1 MTHPSK
7 MTVREARQAIE
18 NGQLTSEK
26 LIQACIERIDERESE
41 IHAWTYF
48 DPKRALAAART
59 SDQAGNKG
67 PIGGI
72 PVGVKDIIDTYDM
85 PTEYGSPIYKGN
97 QPSSDATCV
106 TETRRAGG
114 IVMGKTATTE
124 FAHQFPAT
132 TCNPHNLA
140 HTPGGSSSGSGAGV
154 ASFMIPL
161 GFGTQTGGSV
171 IRPAAFCGVVGY
183 KPTYGEFGLKGV
195 KENAQCCDTVGL
207 YARSVDDIA
216 LFRGAL
222 LEIDTPP
229 LASTPLSGLKIGVCR
244 SHAWD
249 RADETTQNCLAEA
262 ATRLSKAGA
271 AVSDYDMTEDV
282 ALCSKSAKVARS
294 FELRRALHF
303 ELTYHYDQVSKMCRE
318 GRPKEGESITPEQ
331 WRQHLAQMAKSR
343 AAFADE
349 IAGFDILITP
359 SATGEAPKGLETT
372 GNSAFNDIW
381 TGLHVPCMTIPAFTG
396 PNDLPIGIQVVGH
409 HGQDQRMLEAAQSI
423 ALALNVFAKAA

>member
-1 MTHPSK
+1 MTHPSE
-7 MTVREARQAIE
+7 MTVREAKQAID

-26 LIQACIERIDERESE
+26 LIEACIERIDERDGDVK
-41 IHAWTYF
+41 AWAYF
-48 DPKRALAAART
+48 DPKQALASAKA
-59 SDQAGNKG
+59 SDKAGNKG
-67 PIGGI
+67 AIGGI
-72 PVGVKDIIDTYDM
+72 PVGVKDIIDTFDM

-106 TETRRAGG
+106 TMTRDAGG
-114 IVMGKTATTE
+114 VIMGKTATTE
-124 FAHQFPAT
+124 FAHQFPAA

-154 ASFMIPL
+154 ASYMIPL

-222 LEIDTPP
+222 LGIDTPV
-229 LASTPLSGLKIGVCR
+229 LSGTPLSGIKVGVCR

-249 RADETTQNCLAEA
+249 QADETTKNCLAEA
-262 ATRLSKAGA
+262 ATELSKAGA
-271 AVSDYDMTEDV
+271 TVSDYDMSDTV
-282 ALCSKSAKVARS
+282 KQCSVSAKSARS
-294 FELRRALHF
+294 YELRRALNF
-303 ELTYHYDQVSKMCRE
+303 EFTYHYEKISKVCRE
-318 GRPKEGESITPEQ
+318 GRPKDGESISPDQ
-331 WRQHLAQMAKSR
+331 YRGHLAQMAASR
-343 AAFADE
+343 SAFADE
-349 IAGFDILITP
+349 TAGFDILITP

-381 TGLHVPCMTIPAFTG
+381 TGLHVPTMTIPAFSG
-396 PNDLPIGIQVVGH
+396 PNGLPIGVQVVCQH
-409 HGQDQRMLEAAQSI
+409 AQDQKMFEAAHSI
-423 ALALNVFAKAA
+423 ALALDVYEKAA